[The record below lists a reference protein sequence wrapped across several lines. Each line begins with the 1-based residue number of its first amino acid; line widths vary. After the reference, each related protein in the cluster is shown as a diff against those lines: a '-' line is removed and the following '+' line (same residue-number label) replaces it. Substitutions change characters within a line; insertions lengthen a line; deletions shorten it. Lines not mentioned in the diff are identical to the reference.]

1 MQGLRDFFAGFSDLF
16 AAGGVLW
23 FLFLLAVFLWT
34 LIVERYW
41 YFYFSYP
48 AAQEIALRRWK
59 RYAGSDI
66 RTARR
71 ARRQIVE
78 EVFAET
84 HRSVDFIQTLVTVI
98 LLLGLFASVGGL
110 MRVLDAVPVGGPA
123 GQLLLARGI
132 AAAAVPGIA
141 AGSLVLVALF
151 FTRALQDR
159 ADVETR
165 LFADRLR
172 RG

>member
-1 MQGLRDFFAGFSDLF
+1 MRGLQDFFASFSDLF

-23 FLFLLAVFLWT
+23 VLFLLAVFLWT
-34 LIVERYW
+34 LIIERYW
-41 YFYFSYP
+41 YFFFAFP

-59 RYAGSDI
+59 RYANADM
-66 RTARR
+66 RTVRR

-84 HRSVDFIQTLVTVI
+84 HRSVNLIQTLVLVI
-98 LLLGLFASVGGL
+98 LLLGLLASVGGL
-110 MRVLDAVPVGGPA
+110 MRVLEGLPLGGAA
-123 GQLLLARGI
+123 GQRLMASSI
-132 AAAAVPGIA
+132 AAASIPAIA

-151 FTRALQDR
+151 FTRALSDK

>member
-1 MQGLRDFFAGFSDLF
+1 MQGLQDFFAGFSDLF

-34 LIVERYW
+34 LIIERYW
-41 YFYFSYP
+41 YFYFAYP
-48 AAQEIALRRWK
+48 AAQEIALRRWN
-59 RYAGSDI
+59 RYAKSDL

-84 HRSVDFIQTLVTVI
+84 HRSVNFIQTLVMVI

-110 MRVLDAVPVGGPA
+110 MHVLDAVPVGGPA

-132 AAAAVPGIA
+132 ATAAVPGIA

-151 FTRALQDR
+151 FTRALRDR